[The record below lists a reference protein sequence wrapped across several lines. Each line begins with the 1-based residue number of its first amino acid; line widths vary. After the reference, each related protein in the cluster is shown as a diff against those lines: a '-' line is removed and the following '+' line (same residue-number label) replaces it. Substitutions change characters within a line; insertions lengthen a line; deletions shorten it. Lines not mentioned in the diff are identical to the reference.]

1 MYIYINIYTYIYTVK
16 SRCFE
21 TLKVVETR
29 LPPLLVFRI
38 TGCFET
44 PGVSKHLVF
53 RNTRC
58 LNTPDGSKRQ
68 EFRNTKI
75 GGRRVSTYFGVSKH

>member
-1 MYIYINIYTYIYTVK
+1 MYIHCKK
-16 SRCFE
+16 SVFRN
-21 TLKVVETR
+21 TKMVETR

-68 EFRNTKI
+68 VFRNTKS
-75 GGRRVSTYFGVSKH
+75 GGRRVSTCFGVLKH